1 MTTWTRQDSETLYR
15 VPDWGLGFFGINDQ
29 GHLGG
34 TPDGGRHSVCI
45 DIHDLVAQLQRRGVE
60 APLLM
65 RFDGIIRARVRD
77 LQKAFDRARA
87 EFGYAAYTAH
97 FSHIA
102 GAFAQSGAWGLVIQ

>member
-29 GHLGG
+29 GHLEA
-34 TPDGGRHSVCI
+34 TPDGGDHSLCI

-65 RFDGIIRARVRD
+65 RFDGIIRV
-77 LQKAFDRARA
+77 KPIKVHDR
-87 EFGYAAYTAH
+87 
-97 FSHIA
+97 HIR
-102 GAFAQSGAWGLVIQ
+102 